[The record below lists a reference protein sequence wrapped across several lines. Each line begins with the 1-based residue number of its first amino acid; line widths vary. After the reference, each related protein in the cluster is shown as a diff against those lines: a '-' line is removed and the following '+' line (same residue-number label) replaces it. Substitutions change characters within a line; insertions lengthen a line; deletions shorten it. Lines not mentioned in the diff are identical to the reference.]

1 MGRRRKNTARKYF
14 SYDDVTEMLKCGAGS
29 CSAQIKGNH
38 AANLQRHLQ
47 RYHYEIYRKVV
58 ADFSLAS
65 TGAEASSAKRPRSSG
80 QQKLTARLP
89 AGTARVSISDQIIVS
104 ACVELCTVNG
114 RPFAL
119 MEDSGFRKILDP
131 LLNGLSTKT
140 VINTENIRTRVALL
154 ADEMREEIRQQVK
167 GRLISLKVDCVTC
180 MDRSMLGVNL
190 QFVSDGKIVLRTLA
204 IKELKEGHTASYLQ
218 SILLEVLAAYNVELC
233 QVYSITTDNGT
244 NLVKS
249 VKSLME
255 DQQQQSGSDD
265 EGEVTGDQNAELQL
279 TSDDPFDDTGPWPG
293 VLRGVRCAAHTLQL
307 AVDDAMKKSSVKA
320 TVAKAREVCKK
331 LRCPNVMM
339 MIKKLNLRKPI
350 LNCPT
355 RWHSTHD
362 MLERLLELQG
372 FCVEVSATN
381 RDLFLAGDEWSRI
394 EDIVRA
400 LHPAKKTTLT
410 LQSQQLTAGDFH
422 GAWMKCVI
430 DTGKVDSTFARSVV
444 DALKARETL
453 LPQND
458 AFRAAVFLDPR
469 YDILLSEG
477 DKQQARAH
485 LSNTWANIVRFSR
498 DANDCRE
505 SPTSS
510 LGSDDELDA
519 LLKEKEKSQVS
530 ENYEKRR
537 ALKSIAAALSDFE
550 REKRLKKDENVLA
563 YWETQRLERPE
574 LHELA
579 KVVLAC
585 PATQVSVERTFSSL
599 KFILSPQRVN
609 LSENTLDN
617 ILLIRANW
625 GEKK

>member
-1 MGRRRKNTARKYF
+1 
-14 SYDDVTEMLKCGAGS
+14 
-29 CSAQIKGNH
+29 
-38 AANLQRHLQ
+38 

-58 ADFSLAS
+58 ADSSMAP
-65 TGAEASSAKRPRSSG
+65 TGAEASSAIRPRSSG
-80 QQKLTARLP
+80 QQKLTAMLP

-104 ACVELCTVNG
+104 ACVELCSVNG

-119 MEDSGFRKILDP
+119 MEDSGFRQILDP
-131 LLNGLSTKT
+131 LLDGLSTKT
-140 VINTENIRTRVALL
+140 VINAENIRTRVALL

-167 GRLISLKVDCVTC
+167 GRLISLKVDCVTR

-190 QFVSDGKIVLRTLA
+190 QFVSDGKIVLRTFA

-233 QVYSITTDNGT
+233 QLYSITTDNGT

-307 AVDDAMKKSSVKA
+307 AVDDAMKKASAKA

-331 LRCPNVMM
+331 LRCPN
-339 MIKKLNLRKPI
+339 
-350 LNCPT
+350 
-355 RWHSTHD
+355 
-362 MLERLLELQG
+362 
-372 FCVEVSATN
+372 
-381 RDLFLAGDEWSRI
+381 
-394 EDIVRA
+394 
-400 LHPAKKTTLT
+400 
-410 LQSQQLTAGDFH
+410 
-422 GAWMKCVI
+422 
-430 DTGKVDSTFARSVV
+430 
-444 DALKARETL
+444 
-453 LPQND
+453 ND

-469 YDILLSEG
+469 YNILLSEG
-477 DKQQARAH
+477 DKQHARAH

-519 LLKEKEKSQVS
+519 LLKEKEKSQVA

-585 PATQVSVERTFSSL
+585 PATQAHTCQALPVKPKVASAGLVLYVCLEAASTDSVIEYVIVYEKGYQQFSTFSSASTTKVKGVL
-599 KFILSPQRVN
+599 STEALPDDAFYEFIADKSIYKKVWDFADIVYPPVQ
-609 LSENTLDN
+609 
-617 ILLIRANW
+617 RANW
-625 GEKK
+625 KRAGLHCKDRGQPHAGPKTSAGRICPAGRGLETPDL